1 MVITQLKRSIQ
12 QSSQINFFTN
22 DLIRCRRFAFLNEI
36 APAKLF
42 RSQSNCGGNFIHVAL
57 EREYALR
64 CSETPE
70 RAVGWHVRRHRR
82 TPDANIWAEIWTGG
96 VNCPARKNHRRERA
110 IRA

>member
-42 RSQSNCGGNFIHVAL
+42 GSQSNCGSNFIHVAL

-64 CSETPE
+64 CAETSE
-70 RAVGWHVRRHRR
+70 RAVGRHVRRDRR
-82 TPDANIWAEIWTGG
+82 TPDANVWAEVGTSR
-96 VNCPARKNHRRERA
+96 VNRPAGKHDWR
-110 IRA
+110 